1 MDITMR
7 HELHEHGGPGVF
19 YLGRA
24 EDLSASLIDD
34 YASSISLIYL
44 DPPFATG
51 DSFKMK
57 LPLGKKTITVP
68 AYTDSLKG
76 EAYIDWFRSVLT
88 CCKALLA
95 PNGSIYVHLDYRM
108 SAPVRILM
116 DEVFGEK
123 NFVNEI
129 IWSYK
134 SGGRSSRFY
143 PRKHDNILFYKKSA
157 RFFFDIAAVSKPR
170 GTARRNHMKR
180 FVDDNG
186 RVCYSIRSGGKT
198 YVYSEDE
205 PVYPTDVWTDI
216 EHLQQR
222 DRERVGYATQKPEK
236 LLERIILA
244 SSKKGDIVMDLFSGS
259 GTTAAVAQR
268 LGRRFVVAD
277 ASPFALYALRMR
289 ILGNTSESSLLPEG
303 KLEDNAFN
311 VIYPAELQ
319 APGVPAPQKE
329 FCSVRFT
336 INGSGPERS
345 VRIDSASTDGTTPT
359 AYLSIGIER
368 NGVYY
373 PVACDHLP
381 QFPASYRLPGDETPV
396 LQIMD
401 VMGRTIYKML

>member
-1 MDITMR
+1 MSILFR
-7 HELHEHGGPGVF
+7 QELHEHGGPGTF

-24 EDLSASLIDD
+24 EVLSEQLLSA
-34 YASSISLIYL
+34 YAGKITLIYL

-68 AYTDSLKG
+68 AYTDNLKG
-76 EAYIDWFRSVLT
+76 DAYLEWFRSVLV

-95 PNGSIYVHLDYRM
+95 PEGSIYVHLDFRM
-108 SAPVRILM
+108 SAPVRLLM

-134 SGGRSSRFY
+134 SGGRSTRFF
-143 PRKHDNILFYKKSA
+143 PRKHDNILFYRKSN
-157 RFFFDIAAVSKPR
+157 RFYFNIESVSKPR
-170 GTARRNHMKR
+170 GAARRNHMKR
-180 FVDDNG
+180 FVDEHG

-198 YVYSEDE
+198 YVYNEDE
-205 PVYPTDVWTDI
+205 PIYPTDVWTDI

-244 SSKKGDIVMDLFSGS
+244 SSQKGDTVLDLFSGS

-268 LGRRFVVAD
+268 LGRRFIVAD

-289 ILGNTSESSLLPEG
+289 LLGNTSEQSLLSEDVAEDSGLSVFYPEG
-303 KLEDNAFN
+303 G
-311 VIYPAELQ
+311 Q
-319 APGVPAPQKE
+319 APGLMAPDDHRTAVSYAVE
-329 FCSVRFT
+329 
-336 INGSGPERS
+336 GSGPERT
-345 VRIDSASTDGTTPT
+345 VRIDSASTDGNAPT
-359 AYLSIGIER
+359 AYLAIGIER
-368 NGVYY
+368 NGIFF
-373 PVACDHLP
+373 PVVCDHLP
-381 QFPASYRLPGDETPV
+381 QFPAVYRLPDDAAPILQLMDTKGRIVYQV
-396 LQIMD
+396 L
-401 VMGRTIYKML
+401 